1 MGSSKPDVSPEKE
14 FFFDKSGMDRGRV
27 QGLVDSY
34 VGSGDDGELFL
45 EYAVSES
52 FAVDDGRLKNAS
64 FDTAQGFGLRAVA
77 GDATGYAHAAEL
89 SEDAI
94 ARAGETVRAVQAG
107 KSGQLALPPV
117 GTNQSLYSADNPL
130 LGPDFGTKIKLLED
144 IDAYGR
150 AKDPRVRQLSCS
162 LSGEWRIV
170 EIIRP
175 GGQTVRDIRPLV
187 RLNVSVIVGE
197 GDRQEAGSYG
207 AGGRTG
213 YSTYLQ
219 PDTWQPFVDE
229 ALRQAVVNLESVPAP
244 AGEQTVVLGNGWP
257 GILLHEA
264 IGHGLEG
271 DFNRKKTSAFAGLLG
286 ERIASPGVTVV
297 DDGTLTDR
305 RGSLTVDDEGTP
317 TANTV
322 LIEDGILKGYMQ

>member
-1 MGSSKPDVSPEKE
+1 MASSRPDGSPEKA

-52 FAVDDGRLKNAS
+52 FAFDDGRLKNAA
-64 FDTAQGFGLRAVA
+64 FDTVQGFGLRAVA

-89 SEDAI
+89 SEEAI
-94 ARAGETVRAVQAG
+94 KRAGETVKAVQVG

-175 GGQTVRDIRPLV
+175 GGQSVRDIRPLV
-187 RLNVSVIVGE
+187 RLNVSVVVGE
-197 GDRQEAGSYG
+197 GDEVQC
-207 AGGRTG
+207 
-213 YSTYLQ
+213 
-219 PDTWQPFVDE
+219 
-229 ALRQAVVNLESVPAP
+229 
-244 AGEQTVVLGNGWP
+244 
-257 GILLHEA
+257 H
-264 IGHGLEG
+264 
-271 DFNRKKTSAFAGLLG
+271 
-286 ERIASPGVTVV
+286 RIF
-297 DDGTLTDR
+297 
-305 RGSLTVDDEGTP
+305 
-317 TANTV
+317 
-322 LIEDGILKGYMQ
+322 

>member
-197 GDRQEAGSYG
+197 GDRQEAGS
-207 AGGRTG
+207 
-213 YSTYLQ
+213 
-219 PDTWQPFVDE
+219 
-229 ALRQAVVNLESVPAP
+229 
-244 AGEQTVVLGNGWP
+244 
-257 GILLHEA
+257 
-264 IGHGLEG
+264 
-271 DFNRKKTSAFAGLLG
+271 
-286 ERIASPGVTVV
+286 
-297 DDGTLTDR
+297 
-305 RGSLTVDDEGTP
+305 
-317 TANTV
+317 
-322 LIEDGILKGYMQ
+322 

>member
-1 MGSSKPDVSPEKE
+1 
-14 FFFDKSGMDRGRV
+14 
-27 QGLVDSY
+27 
-34 VGSGDDGELFL
+34 
-45 EYAVSES
+45 
-52 FAVDDGRLKNAS
+52 
-64 FDTAQGFGLRAVA
+64 
-77 GDATGYAHAAEL
+77 

-117 GTNQSLYSADNPL
+117 GTNQSLYGADNPL